1 MDLVEGLV
9 RFVVGGALIT
19 FVSFLGDTKYSLFSG
34 LAVLF
39 PIVTLSGYYF
49 LSLEVSRSEL
59 REVVLF
65 SALGVPTVWGFVL
78 GFYAASARFSV
89 PTALLIGLLAW
100 FAVAAVVVVVD
111 SRYTSLVL

>member
-1 MDLVEGLV
+1 MDLVESFT

-19 FVSFLGDTKYSLFSG
+19 LVSFLGDTKYSVFSG

-39 PIVTLSGYYF
+39 PVVTLTGYYF
-49 LSLEVSRSEL
+49 LSLEVPRSEL
-59 REVVLF
+59 RDVVLF

-78 GFYAASARFSV
+78 GFYVATARFSV

-100 FAVAAVVVVVD
+100 FVVAAAVIFVD
-111 SRYTSLVL
+111 SRWTSLVL